1 MTGNIH
7 VHIDGIII
15 NGDAAAAAAASALND
30 AMLMM
35 MMRQMTRNHNNMF
48 VTYISL
54 IRFSFIQRLEYY
66 NPHHDIIRI

>member
-15 NGDAAAAAAASALND
+15 NGDAASALND

-54 IRFSFIQRLEYY
+54 IRFSFIQRGEYY